1 MIVASKEVGAGEL
14 QPDDRPATQE
24 ELVQATVDRGS
35 MTREEAIQFRADND
49 PQIQQEIM
57 EQEAM
62 RDASFLNI
70 DRGPEANSVN
80 QSQGFL
86 SR

>member
-1 MIVASKEVGAGEL
+1 MTS
-14 QPDDRPATQE
+14 E
-24 ELVQATVDRGS
+24 EG
-35 MTREEAIQFRADND
+35 IQFNADND

-80 QSQGFL
+80 QDQGFL